1 MSHYTDTHYTDG
13 YKIPITPT
21 EVKLIFTHYTD
32 INYTDIPKRLK
43 GLDFVGKVVKYLL
56 GVSNN

>member
-32 INYTDIPKRLK
+32 IPKRLK